1 MTGLN
6 DINTAGGDAAGA
18 LKSTGL
24 TDTRMVDVLL
34 RMAGAGDLLAES
46 LSLANSAW
54 AENTALQNEADA
66 ANSTTANQ
74 LAMTR
79 NSLIRAGDALGQVM
93 LPYIQQGA
101 EVVQQLAQGFA
112 SLDTGTQGTIVGFA
126 ALAASIARWS
136 APGAGW

>member
-1 MTGLN
+1 MAGVSAKEFAAQWQADPLTALESFLTGLN

-54 AENTALQNEADA
+54 AENTARK
-66 ANSTTANQ
+66 TKRMRPTAPQ
-74 LAMTR
+74 PI
-79 NSLIRAGDALGQVM
+79 SW
-93 LPYIQQGA
+93 P
-101 EVVQQLAQGFA
+101 
-112 SLDTGTQGTIVGFA
+112 
-126 ALAASIARWS
+126 
-136 APGAGW
+136 